1 MLGSV
6 TGVKLTHL
14 PTRAPH
20 HPLTHA
26 RAHAHKQTHACALY
40 PSLTATHPPSHPRTR
55 VHKHAHTHTHTHT
68 LTHPHTHTSTH
79 THAHA
84 HTHTRAHTHTHS
96 HTHSHTHV
104 RMNALTQTYSLTI
117 ATLHQYRHLLNI
129 CDRCETMEAM
139 PVVEGRV
146 RHYEFKTAKQTG
158 EVWWKEYEASFEE
171 IEQPIIGGKISFFK
185 CFNEHDEI
193 LQRKLSGHGDCS
205 VCYALSLHI
214 SQSSGVCAYAHMYL
228 CPHVLLLICLTLVLV
243 GAKEGV

>member
-1 MLGSV
+1 MLYP
-6 TGVKLTHL
+6 THS
-14 PTRAPH
+14 
-20 HPLTHA
+20 LTHA
-26 RAHAHKQTHACALY
+26 PMHTSKHKL
-40 PSLTATHPPSHPRTR
+40 SLS
-55 VHKHAHTHTHTHT
+55 HT
-68 LTHPHTHTSTH
+68 LT
-79 THAHA
+79 
-84 HTHTRAHTHTHS
+84 

-104 RMNALTQTYSLTI
+104 RMNALTQTYRLTI

-158 EVWWKEYEASFEE
+158 EVWWREYEASFAE
-171 IEQPIIGGKISFFK
+171 IEQPIIGGRTSFLK

-228 CPHVLLLICLTLVLV
+228 CPHVLLLIFLTLVLV

>member
-1 MLGSV
+1 
-6 TGVKLTHL
+6 
-14 PTRAPH
+14 
-20 HPLTHA
+20 
-26 RAHAHKQTHACALY
+26 
-40 PSLTATHPPSHPRTR
+40 
-55 VHKHAHTHTHTHT
+55 
-68 LTHPHTHTSTH
+68 
-79 THAHA
+79 
-84 HTHTRAHTHTHS
+84 
-96 HTHSHTHV
+96 
-104 RMNALTQTYSLTI
+104 MNALTQTYRLTI